1 MKPRIGATLVSTAD
15 GTTVVVIRW
24 GPYDLE
30 LTCGGALMV
39 DQANRVAAPPAALDA
54 ARAAGTHA
62 GRRYH
67 DEVHGVELLCT
78 TAGWGDLAIGDAP
91 LELKASA
98 AGEAYSTPAV
108 DCRTSLTWSTA
119 RELAERLDIFHQYRS
134 RADPG
139 VR

>member
-1 MKPRIGATLVSTAD
+1 VKPRIGATLVSTAD
-15 GTTVVVIRW
+15 DTMVVVVRW
-24 GPYDLE
+24 GPYDLD

-39 DQANRVAAPPAALDA
+39 DQADRAAAAPATLDA

-78 TAGWGDLAIGDAP
+78 TAGWGDLAIGGAP
-91 LELKASA
+91 LELTASSIYSIGNRRSAEPASA
-98 AGEAYSTPAV
+98 TKA
-108 DCRTSLTWSTA
+108 LQ
-119 RELAERLDIFHQYRS
+119 I
-134 RADPG
+134 PG